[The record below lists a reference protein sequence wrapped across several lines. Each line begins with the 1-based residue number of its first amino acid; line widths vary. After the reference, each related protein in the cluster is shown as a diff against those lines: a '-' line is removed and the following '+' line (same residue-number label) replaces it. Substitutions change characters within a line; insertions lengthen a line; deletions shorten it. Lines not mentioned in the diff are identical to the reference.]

1 MMDGRD
7 QSWRFSYDES
17 SADNSDEKPQPQ
29 PSVGGT
35 AGRRLSDLLHKDE
48 TAIARRMDAIDA
60 AVENL
65 HEFAGQPTRPKAPS
79 TLGASTDQEHA
90 RKTQPERAGSTNILR
105 PDAAAR
111 ELPVKVE
118 PAARPGEAPPP
129 ARQEVLPASKA
140 EVQRDVRASDIGM
153 RQAPPT
159 APERREQAL
168 TSAGVAASGKPA
180 QRGEA
185 ALTSPARVA
194 ESSNGLSNRA
204 NAWAFG
210 QGLTGIPLRPAG
222 DADSRKPAE
231 TSVAS
236 PFSQRT
242 AADLTGRSAIA
253 MPATPTRQ
261 SQSDPTEARSQRT
274 PPVVTPQKPNEDMRA
289 DARPSKQAVVQPF
302 SPDGVEETASG
313 GDPAQQARRN

>member
-1 MMDGRD
+1 MMDDRD

-17 SADNSDEKPQPQ
+17 SADNSDEKP
-29 PSVGGT
+29 SRSLLR
-35 AGRRLSDLLHKDE
+35 AARRGRRLSELLHKDE
-48 TAIARRMDAIDA
+48 TAIARRMNAIDA

-65 HEFAGQPTRPKAPS
+65 HEFAGQPTRPKAPN
-79 TLGASTDQEHA
+79 TLGASTGQEHA
-90 RKTQPERAGSTNILR
+90 LKTQPERAGSTNISR

-140 EVQRDVRASDIGM
+140 EVQRDVRVSDIGM

-168 TSAGVAASGKPA
+168 TSAGVEPGKPA

-194 ESSNGLSNRA
+194 ESPNGLSNRA
-204 NAWAFG
+204 NAWASG

-222 DADSRKPAE
+222 DAGSRKPAE
-231 TSVAS
+231 TLSGKS
-236 PFSQRT
+236 
-242 AADLTGRSAIA
+242 
-253 MPATPTRQ
+253 
-261 SQSDPTEARSQRT
+261 
-274 PPVVTPQKPNEDMRA
+274 
-289 DARPSKQAVVQPF
+289 VQPANRCGF
-302 SPDGVEETASG
+302 DQAIRNRNAS
-313 GDPAQQARRN
+313 DSD